1 MSNKLVFRDQN
12 KAAYRLLP
20 VTAYMALT
28 WHQLGPTWRL
38 RGMEGGRIIHTRLE
52 KEVIPLLSPNCDS
65 SRMSSASSSF
75 SPRSDKLDYQH
86 PCLCNLPSRVKTAKT
101 PHNYGKKFRVCLNSL
116 SSRTPQCK
124 FWEWLDDGAV
134 DNAISGKISTEAD
147 NEISHWKMK
156 LIQKNLSLKH
166 EIEKIR
172 LEMFYCKTV
181 FFVIVFLY
189 VLSLV
194 LKG

>member
-1 MSNKLVFRDQN
+1 MLQ
-12 KAAYRLLP
+12 
-20 VTAYMALT
+20 
-28 WHQLGPTWRL
+28 
-38 RGMEGGRIIHTRLE
+38 
-52 KEVIPLLSPNCDS
+52 
-65 SRMSSASSSF
+65 
-75 SPRSDKLDYQH
+75 
-86 PCLCNLPSRVKTAKT
+86 
-101 PHNYGKKFRVCLNSL
+101 

-147 NEISHWKMK
+147 NEFSHWKMK
-156 LIQKNLSLKH
+156 LIQENMSLKH

>member
-1 MSNKLVFRDQN
+1 
-12 KAAYRLLP
+12 
-20 VTAYMALT
+20 
-28 WHQLGPTWRL
+28 
-38 RGMEGGRIIHTRLE
+38 
-52 KEVIPLLSPNCDS
+52 
-65 SRMSSASSSF
+65 MSSASSSF

-116 SSRTPQCK
+116 VSKIVGVCTKPHKPQNRPHRTTPHRIMRFQTFAVWFESSRTPQYN

-156 LIQKNLSLKH
+156 LI
-166 EIEKIR
+166 
-172 LEMFYCKTV
+172 
-181 FFVIVFLY
+181 
-189 VLSLV
+189 
-194 LKG
+194 